1 MTTDALL
8 RDLEAH
14 REALTR
20 LLDGLPADAVHAR
33 PSPGAWSLAQV
44 AEHLALID
52 AGLRLGGPK
61 LSAAGRA
68 TSPARAAA
76 LRAVFALPIRI
87 PAPPGAEAVMPSE
100 SPSWPEVRARWAAT
114 RAGWRGAPARSAG
127 RVAYDHPLLGP
138 FRLRDALAF
147 LRAHHRHHD
156 AQVRRTLERVMGD
169 EKRVTGGT
177 QTRDASRPA
186 PGTPSGRGGR
196 SLSTEGGAA
205 TPPVTHRS

>member
-1 MTTDALL
+1 MTADALL

-20 LLDGLPADAVHAR
+20 LLDGLPLDVVHAT
-33 PSPGAWSLAQV
+33 PAPGAWSLAQL

-61 LSAAGRA
+61 MPAAGRA

-76 LRAVFALPIRI
+76 LRAVFALPLRI
-87 PAPPGAEAVMPSE
+87 PAPPGAHAVMPSA

-114 RAGWRGAPARSAG
+114 RAGWRGAPARCAG

-138 FRLRDALAF
+138 FQLRDALAF

-156 AQVRRTLERVMGD
+156 GQVRRTLARVVGD
-169 EKRVTGGT
+169 EPS
-177 QTRDASRPA
+177 APAHHPA
-186 PGTPSGRGGR
+186 PPIGGR
-196 SLSTEGGAA
+196 LAGVVA
-205 TPPVTHRS
+205 

>member
-14 REALTR
+14 REAFTR
-20 LLDGLPADAVHAR
+20 VLDGLPLAVVHSR
-33 PSPGAWSLAQV
+33 PAPGAWSLVQL

-52 AGLRLGGPK
+52 AGLRLGGSR
-61 LSAAGRA
+61 LSGAGRA

-76 LRAVFALPIRI
+76 LRAVFALPLRL
-87 PAPPGAEAVMPSE
+87 PAPPGAEGVMPSAA
-100 SPSWPEVRARWAAT
+100 PSWPEVRARWATT
-114 RAGWRGAPARSAG
+114 RAGWRGAPARCAG

-147 LRAHHRHHD
+147 LLAHHD

-169 EKRVTGGT
+169 EKRATGGMQMRET
-177 QTRDASRPA
+177 SRPA
-186 PGTPSGRGGR
+186 LGTPSGRGGR
-196 SLSTEGGAA
+196 SLSAEGGAA
-205 TPPVTHRS
+205 TPPVTHHS